1 MLKYPLTLLPAK
13 PTIPVSKGA
22 VSRVYYIVSLSC
34 GGEREFISMR
44 ISPLPPALLVTI
56 VILLVPA
63 LTFALSSSK
72 VTLNFMCPCGS
83 CDEALSTC
91 ECPHS
96 DGFRSEIAGMVG
108 RGFSEEQIIQDFKG
122 RFGSSVLV
130 VNAALAPNSTGGSFD
145 KKTIGFILLLGSFGL
160 VAFSLGKF
168 MKASPSPAPARRKKR
183 RNSEPPA
190 KQARGKGKREKSPQK
205 GFNEG
210 VDDELLDD
218 YDYEERGACG
228 GV

>member
-1 MLKYPLTLLPAK
+1 MK
-13 PTIPVSKGA
+13 
-22 VSRVYYIVSLSC
+22 
-34 GGEREFISMR
+34 M
-44 ISPLPPALLVTI
+44 SPLPPALLVTI

-63 LTFALSSSK
+63 LALALSPSK

-91 ECPHS
+91 ECPQS
-96 DGFRSEIAGMVG
+96 NGFRSEIAGMVG
-108 RGFSEEQIIQDFKG
+108 RGFSEEQIIQDFRG

-168 MKASPSPAPARRKKR
+168 MKAAPSPAPARRKKR
-183 RNSEPPA
+183 RNSGAPDQQA
-190 KQARGKGKREKSPQK
+190 KGKSKGKLEKRQGKGFRD
-205 GFNEG
+205 G

-218 YDYEERGACG
+218 YDYK
-228 GV
+228 